1 MDSGG
6 SKNVQLPTTRAMGL
20 LGGRK
25 LLSPGIKPGFHLG
38 LACLVCLSLDA

>member
-6 SKNVQLPTTRAMGL
+6 SKNVQLPTTHAMGL

-25 LLSPGIKPGFHLG
+25 LLSPGIKPGLHLG
-38 LACLVCLSLDA
+38 LACLVCLSWDA